1 MGFTAQY
8 CQTSVKMEPM
18 KYTQSIAFTEDFRKP
33 VLISG
38 RDVFGKLEYVKTVED
53 MKRQADVNI
62 EQCDQIVAQ

>member
-1 MGFTAQY
+1 
-8 CQTSVKMEPM
+8 M

-53 MKRQADVNI
+53 MKKQADVNV